1 MKLYELTESYNK
13 ILELIEEGGEGLE
26 DTLEA
31 LEDAIEDK
39 AENYAK
45 VIKTL
50 EAQAK
55 MIKEEEQ
62 RLSDRRKALENHATN
77 MKLRLEDELRK
88 VGLDKVKGLIF
99 TVAIQK
105 NPPSLNVL
113 DESKIPAQYWV
124 PQSPTLDRKG
134 LLDFLKQGN
143 SVEWA
148 EIKQG
153 ESLRIR

>member
-1 MKLYELTESYNK
+1 MKLYDLTESYKK
-13 ILELIEEGGEGLE
+13 ILDLIEEGGEGLE

-31 LEDAIEDK
+31 IEEAIEEK

-50 EAQAK
+50 EAEAK
-55 MIKEEEQ
+55 AIKEEEQ
-62 RLSDRRKALENHATN
+62 RLADRRKALENHATN

-113 DESKIPAQYWV
+113 STEHIPSTYWI
-124 PQSPTLDRKG
+124 PQEPALDKKN
-134 LLDFLKQGN
+134 LISWLKEGN
-143 SVEWA
+143 ELPGVELV
-148 EIKQG
+148 QG